1 LKEIFNKNK
10 NEQILRKKFF
20 PIGWGGGRFIKIIKK
35 ARPALD

>member
-10 NEQILRKKFF
+10 NEQILSKEFF
-20 PIGWGGGRFIKIIKK
+20 PIEGGRFIKIIKK